1 MLHCVTAYS
10 TGRDRPEYIVGNVMG
25 VFCGLSVVP
34 LCETL
39 AVSDLGVPARGAMC
53 PNQQFSEG
61 HFVFWVLCFFTGCY
75 VINKIMQCS
84 RVN

>member
-1 MLHCVTAYS
+1 MLPCVTAS
-10 TGRDRPEYIVGNVMG
+10 TGREYIVGNVVG

-39 AVSDLGVPARGAMC
+39 AVSDLGFPARGAMC
-53 PNQQFSEG
+53 PSQQFSEG